1 MIEVDIEA
9 EKGSILRIYAQWL
22 EMEERKDIEGPM
34 RFIAE
39 DAIFSPPNRPMVKGF
54 EAIREHRKAFLSQPS
69 VSVNVD
75 TERVEVSSSGDLAYQ
90 LVIYRVVLEGGNVGE
105 WNACLVWR
113 KEDGEWRCVL
123 LIYNSSK
130 PTG

>member
-1 MIEVDIEA
+1 MSSADIEA
-9 EKGSILRIYAQWL
+9 EKGKILRIYAQWL
-22 EMEERKDIEGPM
+22 EMEERKDVEGPM

-39 DAIFSPPNRPMVKGF
+39 DAIFSPPNGPMVRGF
-54 EAIREHRKAFLSQPS
+54 EGIREHRKAFLNQPS
-69 VSVNVD
+69 VSTNVD

-90 LVIYRVVLEGGNVGE
+90 LVKYRVVREGGDVGE

-113 KEDGEWRCVL
+113 KEDGDWRCVL
-123 LIYNSSK
+123 LIYNSSM

>member
-1 MIEVDIEA
+1 MSSVDIEA
-9 EKGSILRIYAQWL
+9 EKGNILRIYAQWL

-34 RFIAE
+34 RFMAE
-39 DAIFSPPNRPMVKGF
+39 DCIFSPPNRSMVRGF

-69 VSVNVD
+69 VSTNVD

-113 KEDGEWRCVL
+113 KEDGVWKCVL

>member
-1 MIEVDIEA
+1 MKEVDIEA
-9 EKGSILRIYAQWL
+9 EKERILRIYTQWK
-22 EMEERKDIEGPM
+22 EMEDRKDIEGSM
-34 RFIAE
+34 SFIAE

-54 EAIREHRKAFLSQPS
+54 EAIREHRRAFLSQPT

-113 KEDGEWRCVL
+113 KEGGEWKCVL
-123 LIYNSSK
+123 LIYNSSQ